1 MNRAE
6 FFQGLDLELW
16 DLNGRRLI
24 QAAYELAKLGHAKQK
39 RDDGDRYFNHPRDV
53 ARLMVKFSYASWK
66 ELCAALLHDGLED
79 TYIPDIVYIQTFG
92 PDVYRWIEILSK
104 SVPRIDPL
112 TGCVTGYVK
121 KTVEDYF
128 EELMRSPKEVRAI
141 KCCDRLHNLR
151 TIGSRSAKKKR
162 EQIEETQKYILPL
175 ADATNRAI
183 GEAIRFEITLIEA
196 ELLAKASQ
204 IV

>member
-1 MNRAE
+1 MNRSE
-6 FFQGLDLELW
+6 FFDRLNLELW

-24 QAAYELAKLGHAKQK
+24 QAAYELAKLGHAKQT
-39 RDDGDRYFNHPRDV
+39 RDGGDRYFNHPRDV
-53 ARLMVKFSYASWK
+53 AWLMVEFRYANWK

-92 PDVYRWIEILSK
+92 PDVYRWIETLSK

-121 KTVEDYF
+121 KTLDEYF
-128 EELMRSPKEVRAI
+128 EELMRSPEEVRAI

-151 TIGSRSAKKKR
+151 TIGSRSAQKKR
-162 EQIEETQKYILPL
+162 EQIDETRKYILPL

-183 GEAIRFEITLIEA
+183 AEAIRFEIARIEA
-196 ELLAKASQ
+196 ELASISQ

>member
-6 FFQGLDLELW
+6 FFDRLNLELW

-24 QAAYELAKLGHAKQK
+24 QAAYELAKLGHAKQT
-39 RDDGDRYFNHPRDV
+39 RDGGDRYFNHPRDV
-53 ARLMVKFSYASWK
+53 ARLMVEFRYANWK

-92 PDVYRWIEILSK
+92 PDVYRWIETLSK

-121 KTVEDYF
+121 KTLEEYF
-128 EELMRSPKEVRAI
+128 EELMRSPEEVRAI

-151 TIGSRSAKKKR
+151 TIGNRSTKKKR

-183 GEAIRFEITLIEA
+183 AEAIRFEIARIEA
-196 ELLAKASQ
+196 ELTNTSQ
-204 IV
+204 II

>member
-16 DLNGRRLI
+16 DMNGRRLI

-121 KTVEDYF
+121 KTLEDYF
-128 EELMRSPKEVRAI
+128 KELMRSPKEVRAI